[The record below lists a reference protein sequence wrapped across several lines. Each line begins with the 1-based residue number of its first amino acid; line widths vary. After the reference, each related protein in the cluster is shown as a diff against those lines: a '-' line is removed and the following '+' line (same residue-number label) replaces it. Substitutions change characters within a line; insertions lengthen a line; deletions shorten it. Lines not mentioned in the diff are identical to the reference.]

1 MKKWLVIVFCFA
13 CLMSCTK
20 VDDNDRI
27 KEIDFSTLELD
38 TPDSRVP
45 IEKIVKKLKKRHHTE
60 NNLFVADCMTIELPE
75 SFHAEF
81 LTHWE
86 MGDLYYSVK
95 NPKDTVFMFFDF
107 GLRSKSGHSHDF
119 DVNTLTK
126 DFTLDTK
133 KDTIDEWKERILKR
147 QIVVLQTKRRIN
159 NNYYPYVVEFS
170 CFPDFVEPLTCE
182 KIISS
187 AKTNHDCLDG
197 IE

>member
-1 MKKWLVIVFCFA
+1 MKKWLVIVFCFT

-27 KEIDFSTLELD
+27 KEIDFSALELD

-45 IEKIVKKLKKRHHTE
+45 IKNIVKKLKKRHHTE

-119 DVNTLTK
+119 DVNTLEVTGPK
-126 DFTLDTK
+126 QDPISDNDICKALKIEQK
-133 KDTIDEWKERILKR
+133 KEEPERVTDSERSDESLSSTIGPGWNGE
-147 QIVVLQTKRRIN
+147 T
-159 NNYYPYVVEFS
+159 
-170 CFPDFVEPLTCE
+170 
-182 KIISS
+182 ISY
-187 AKTNHDCLDG
+187 
-197 IE
+197 